1 MFTQDGAFVLHL
13 KMVCILLKV
22 PDDHVRM
29 CMHGFSFL
37 QKQDVFQNLEKYNGF
52 LREAG

>member
-13 KMVCILLKV
+13 KMAPILLKV

-29 CMHGFSFL
+29 CMQGFSFW
-37 QKQDVFQNLEKYNGF
+37 QKQDIFQNLEKYNIF
-52 LREAG
+52 LRGAR